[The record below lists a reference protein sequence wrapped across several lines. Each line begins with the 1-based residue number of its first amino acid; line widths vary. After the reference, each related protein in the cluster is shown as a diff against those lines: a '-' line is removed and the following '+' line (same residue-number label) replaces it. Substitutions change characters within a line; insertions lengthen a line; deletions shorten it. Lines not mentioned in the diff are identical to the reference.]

1 MSLLPSVHDTE
12 CYLRVLANWGLGLAG
27 LPMALDSG
35 ESPAAAHLAPN
46 PKPLP
51 AS

>member
-27 LPMALDSG
+27 LPLALDPV
-35 ESPAAAHLAPN
+35 ESPDTVPAAPN
-46 PKPLP
+46 PKTLP
-51 AS
+51 AN